1 MSIIFNDDSVHGKRR
16 AFHPGVM
23 LIADVK
29 VMILRMVLEKG
40 T

>member
-1 MSIIFNDDSVHGKRR
+1 MSLIFNDESVHGKRR

-29 VMILRMVLEKG
+29 VMMLLIVPEKG
-40 T
+40 M